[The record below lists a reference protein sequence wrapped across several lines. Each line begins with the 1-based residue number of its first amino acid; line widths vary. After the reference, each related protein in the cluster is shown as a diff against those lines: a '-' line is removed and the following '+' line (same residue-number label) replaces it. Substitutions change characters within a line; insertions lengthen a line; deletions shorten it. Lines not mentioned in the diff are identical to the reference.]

1 MILLLRML
9 ALGLSAWVMIDS
21 QDFKEPKLDSQVVTK
36 FLPALMSL
44 MVDDQVRQLSSKL
57 PPDEREAAI
66 TVIEHSGPLPDAVEA
81 YIQDSSVASILAMY
95 YTLNVARLKDRV
107 GLLRILTVLANC
119 KDDRA
124 FEDPFLHSL
133 VSIHARFKNETK
145 NLFRLLSLSTTP
157 TSFKRKISVR
167 LFLTSFFL
175 LGCQERM

>member
-1 MILLLRML
+1 ML

-44 MVDDQVRQLSSKL
+44 MVDDQVRQLSAKL
-57 PPDEREAAI
+57 PHDEREAAI

-81 YIQDSSVASILAMY
+81 YLQDSTVASVLAMY
-95 YTLNVARLKDRV
+95 YTLHVAKLKDRV

-124 FEDPFLHSL
+124 FEDPFLHSI
-133 VSIHARFKNETK
+133 VSNFCILKQIVPAFNYVGVRQGLIYETK
-145 NLFRLLSLSTTP
+145 PKS
-157 TSFKRKISVR
+157 
-167 LFLTSFFL
+167 L
-175 LGCQERM
+175 LGPLK